1 MQNNLVRGP
10 HKKAGTANNDF
21 FIISWHSKDTKMSCS
36 RSVGQSMVMD
46 RGNYQI
52 LRFAQNDNALL
63 RMTFLSP

>member
-10 HKKAGTANNDF
+10 HKKAG
-21 FIISWHSKDTKMSCS
+21 M

-63 RMTFLSP
+63 RMTFLVTIDAAADGVKDLKEDSLSI